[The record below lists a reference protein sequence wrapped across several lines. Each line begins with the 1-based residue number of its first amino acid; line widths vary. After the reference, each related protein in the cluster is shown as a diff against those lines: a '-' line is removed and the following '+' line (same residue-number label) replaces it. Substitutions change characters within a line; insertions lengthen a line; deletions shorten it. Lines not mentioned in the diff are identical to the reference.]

1 LRRALETPANTD
13 DHYAALGVERGAT
26 AAEIRRAYRRLAL
39 KLHPDRAGPASTERF
54 QRVSLAY
61 HVLANPATRAAYD
74 GSPTTAART
83 VPPRPSP
90 STVAG
95 VRVIARLAAPLRTLV
110 ARGIARQRG
119 DGVVEL
125 GLLAEEVREGG
136 HAALGIPLRL
146 PCPTCGGCAQ
156 RDRVWCMRCEYAG
169 EIVDDVTIALAIPA
183 GVADGVTFTV
193 HLDDLTEAP
202 PLRVRVRHAAASNW

>member
-1 LRRALETPANTD
+1 VSNTATD
-13 DHYAALGVERGAT
+13 DHYAALGVARDAT

-54 QRVSLAY
+54 QRISLAY

-74 GSPTTAART
+74 GAPATRPPAGATARAATTTT
-83 VPPRPSP
+83 VD
-90 STVAG
+90 G

-110 ARGIARQRG
+110 ARGIARERA
-119 DGVVEL
+119 DGIVEL
-125 GLLAEEVREGG
+125 GLLADEVRDGG

-156 RDRVWCMRCEYAG
+156 RDRVWCMRCEFAG
-169 EIVDDVTIALAIPA
+169 EIIDDVTIALAIPA

-193 HLDDLTEAP
+193 PLDEVSDAP
-202 PLRVRVRHAAASNW
+202 PLRVRVRHAVASSNW